1 MRSVSARSPDGRT
14 WRVEV
19 RWLPWAPRWRGPR
32 KRSRDKDDVRWYDW
46 IDIGEPFAW
55 FDEGLGG
62 FVTAIVLV
70 VLVVM
75 AALFVLPAFI
85 FIVEVLIVALVVI
98 AGIALRVLLRRP
110 WLVDAYLV
118 EDRRTHFTW
127 KVVGWRRTEGAME
140 SVAEQLRA
148 GIAVPQVPGAE
159 LAKQPTA

>member
-1 MRSVSARSPDGRT
+1 M
-14 WRVEV
+14 

-32 KRSRDKDDVRWYDW
+32 RQHRDRDDVRWYDW
-46 IDIGEPFAW
+46 LDLGEPFAW

-70 VLVVM
+70 VLLVM

-85 FIVEVLIVALVVI
+85 FLVEVVIIALVVA

-118 EDRRTHFTW
+118 EDQQTHFTW
-127 KVVGWRRTEGAME
+127 KVVGLGRSKDAVDVVGQ
-140 SVAEQLRA
+140 QLAA
-148 GIAVPQVPGAE
+148 GVGVPQVAGAE
-159 LAKQPTA
+159 LAKQPTAKTG